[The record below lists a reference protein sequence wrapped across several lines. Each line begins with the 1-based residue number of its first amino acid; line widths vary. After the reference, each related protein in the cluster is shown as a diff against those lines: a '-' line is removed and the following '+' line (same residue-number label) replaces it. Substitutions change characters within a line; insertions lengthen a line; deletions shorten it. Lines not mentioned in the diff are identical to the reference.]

1 MYVCVFSKAGRKKL
15 KCSQKCLKR
24 SLVKI
29 FSVFITDLPVN
40 LSLSSRLLWAESRVH
55 GIFNSPT
62 ICAEEEGAFDLL
74 YLGFKVKTLCG
85 LSILF

>member
-40 LSLSSRLLWAESRVH
+40 LSLSSRLLWAETRVH

-62 ICAEEEGAFDLL
+62 ICAEEERAFDLL

-85 LSILF
+85 LSVLF